1 MFFSFVW
8 NTFKDVSN
16 YSICLNKT
24 TFKSSPSNDR
34 HSYAKN
40 NHATKSSQPSQVESV
55 ASQHI
60 GRGLNLSAG
69 VETSKSESFMRKF
82 QCFKQFDIISDYD
95 YDHHYASEMSS
106 RTAVTLYF

>member
-1 MFFSFVW
+1 MLFVISCTGLIIVSFLTCKCYY
-8 NTFKDVSN
+8 NRNPFQDVSD
-16 YSICLNKT
+16 YICLNKN

-60 GRGLNLSAG
+60 GRGSIP
-69 VETSKSESFMRKF
+69 TF
-82 QCFKQFDIISDYD
+82 
-95 YDHHYASEMSS
+95 
-106 RTAVTLYF
+106 